1 MNLKLILA
9 AIAGALVAFL
19 IGNFAGFGPSAATPA
34 RPSVPVQAESPRQ
47 AQQVASLREENDR
60 LQAELAKSNTDLA
73 KLNEANAALVAERAA
88 RPTPPPM
95 TVASRGPTLGLARY
109 EVQQGALNNLRQID
123 AARKYF
129 ATNKGR
135 VAGSIHELV
144 GRGSLIKTVR
154 TIDGEDYSNLPMN
167 PEEPMTVTTPDGI
180 AVTFDPAGKATTVPE
195 VPPEVARVGE
205 LAQKIQPTVMQA
217 TNAYRSANN
226 GKNPPNEQALMP
238 YFATPQ
244 EGADFTEFLE
254 AKKAAGL

>member
-1 MNLKLILA
+1 MNLKLVA
-9 AIAGALVAFL
+9 AALAGALVGFL
-19 IGNFAGFGPSAATPA
+19 VGNFAGFGPGTAPPPLPSA
-34 RPSVPVQAESPRQ
+34 PVQAAAPRQ
-47 AQQVASLREENDR
+47 TQQVAALRDHNDR
-60 LQAELAKSNTDLA
+60 LQAELAKLNADLA
-73 KLNEANAALVAERAA
+73 KLTEANAALVAERAA
-88 RPTPPPM
+88 RPTPPP
-95 TVASRGPTLGLARY
+95 VGIASRGPTLGLARY

-123 AARKYF
+123 AARKYYL
-129 ATNKGR
+129 TNKGR

-167 PEEPMTVTTPDGI
+167 PAEPMTVTTPDGI
-180 AVTFDPAGKATTVPE
+180 AVTFDPTGKTTTVPE

-205 LAQKIQPTVMQA
+205 LAQKIQPTVVQA
-217 TNAYRSANN
+217 TNAYRSAN
-226 GKNPPNEQALMP
+226 GKNPPNEQALIP